1 MEPAVFRKLF
11 IYTGTDMT
19 TRRDALRLGLATGAA
34 VTLLPPAWAAADLR
48 PITKAIPSTGE
59 KLPVI
64 GLGTDQFRDSER
76 ETIQAEIQRMQQMG
90 GTVIDTAAAY
100 GDSEALI
107 GDSLGTLGIR
117 ERMFLATKLTVNE
130 AGTDT
135 RAGEESFS
143 RSLALLKTQR
153 IDLLQVHN
161 LEGVEALM
169 PLLQRWKKAGKI
181 RYIGITT
188 SRVGQH
194 SHMVEYLRQYPLDFV
209 QVDYSLANRDA
220 ASDVLPLALEKRVAV
235 LANVPFGF
243 GSVLREAQQRK
254 LPDWAADIDV
264 TSWSQF
270 LLKYVIAHPA
280 VTCVIPG
287 STKVEHLEQNQLAGR
302 GRLPD
307 AALRKKME
315 ETWDAG

>member
-1 MEPAVFRKLF
+1 
-11 IYTGTDMT
+11 MT
-19 TRRDALRLGLATGAA
+19 SRREALRLGLAAAGAA
-34 VTLLPPAWAAADLR
+34 TSLLPPAWADNALPLLTR
-48 PITKAIPSTGE
+48 VIPSTGE
-59 KLPVI
+59 KLPVV
-64 GLGTDQFRDSER
+64 GLGTDQFRSSER
-76 ETIQAEIQRMQQMG
+76 EVIQAEIQRMEQLG

-100 GDSEALI
+100 GDSEAVI
-107 GDSLGTLGIR
+107 GDSLVTLGAR
-117 ERMFLATKLTVNE
+117 DHLFLATKLTVDE
-130 AGTDT
+130 SGTST
-135 RAGEESFS
+135 RSGEESFN
-143 RSLALLKTQR
+143 RSLARLKTRR

-169 PLLQRWKKAGKI
+169 PVLQKWKKEGKI

-194 SHMVEYLRQYPLDFV
+194 GHMAEYMRQYPLDFV

-220 ASDVLPLALEKRVAV
+220 ATNVLPLALERRVAV
-235 LANVPFGF
+235 LANIPFGF
-243 GSVLREAQQRK
+243 GSVLRQAQARP
-254 LPDWAADIDV
+254 LPVWAADIDV

-307 AALRKKME
+307 AALRRKME
-315 ETWDAG
+315 EVWDAG

>member
-1 MEPAVFRKLF
+1 MGAS
-11 IYTGTDMT
+11 GAGMT
-19 TRRDALRLGLATGAA
+19 SRRDVLRLAVAVGAVAT
-34 VTLLPPAWAAADLR
+34 LPPSAGAADL
-48 PITKAIPSTGE
+48 PVITKAIPSTGE
-59 KLPVI
+59 KLPAV
-64 GLGTDQFRDSER
+64 GLGTDQFRSSER
-76 ETIQAEIQRMQQMG
+76 EAIQAEIQRMGQLG
-90 GTVIDTAAAY
+90 GSVIDTAAAY

-107 GDSLGTLGIR
+107 GDSLAALGIR
-117 ERMFLATKLTVNE
+117 DHMFIATKLTVNE
-130 AGTDT
+130 GGTST
-135 RAGEESFS
+135 RSGAESFN
-143 RSLALLKTQR
+143 RSLARLKTQR
-153 IDLLQVHN
+153 VDLLQVHN

-169 PLLQRWKKAGKI
+169 PVLQEWKKNGQV

-194 SHMVEYLRQYPLDFV
+194 SHMVEYLRRYPLDFV

-220 ASDVLPLALEKRVAV
+220 ATNVLPLAMERRVAV
-235 LANVPFGF
+235 LANIPFGF
-243 GSVLREAQQRK
+243 GSVLRQAQTRK
-254 LPDWAADIDV
+254 LPAWAADIDV

-307 AALRKKME
+307 EAMRRKME
-315 ETWDAG
+315 ELWDAG